1 MQSKA
6 STIEQ
11 YLSEMPE
18 DRRAAIATVRHV
30 ILKNLDKDYEEGM
43 QYGMIGYY
51 VPHRIYPA
59 GYHTDPKQPLP
70 YVCLASQ
77 KDYMSLYMMPV
88 YGEGVEESWFRDEW
102 AKTGKKLDMG
112 KSCIRFKHL
121 EDLAL
126 NVIGEAIRRT
136 PVARHIEYYESV
148 IKNSRKKTSKQA
160 PAKPAEKRAGKPT
173 SNAKSKTAPAK
184 PSAAKPSETKPAK
197 RKLAAAKSTAGKTAQ
212 KSRKVAAKKPAKKS
226 ATKSVA
232 KVIKKKVTSKT
243 SKKKTAKRR

>member
-6 STIEQ
+6 STVEQ

-18 DRRAAIATVRHV
+18 ERRAAIAVVRHV

-51 VPHRIYPA
+51 VPHRIYPE

-136 PVARHIEYYESV
+136 PVKRHIEYYESV
-148 IKNSRKKTSKQA
+148 IK
-160 PAKPAEKRAGKPT
+160 P
-173 SNAKSKTAPAK
+173 K
-184 PSAAKPSETKPAK
+184 PSKSASA
-197 RKLAAAKSTAGKTAQ
+197 KLAQTN
-212 KSRKVAAKKPAKKS
+212 KPAKKQAGKAKPTAAAKTAKPS
-226 ATKSVA
+226 KPATVKKPVKKVA
-232 KVIKKKVTSKT
+232 KTATTTKTVVKKTAKKTVTTKATKKKVV
-243 SKKKTAKRR
+243 KKKTAKK